1 MRNIDERLLKLGN
14 FKIRKVPYETLLKL
28 QHYLSR
34 LGVKMSESDIPKSS
48 IAMSVCINPN
58 ELPEDLP
65 EDWKR
70 AGMAIWMG
78 QADSRF
84 ENRFENSFDDFK
96 GFKEVTLVDLYET
109 IGFGKDNFNI
119 KKGECF
125 SKDYGEEINYIQIQ
139 KYYMDMCKCI
149 IVSINK
155 HSEDINIKTEN
166 ISAGVIFNNYNKITK
181 NKFLENLKIN
191 ISKLLTKL

>member
-34 LGVKMSESDIPKSS
+34 LGVKRRGIESDILKSS

-58 ELPEDLP
+58 ELSEDLP
-65 EDWKR
+65 EDWRKV
-70 AGMAIWMG
+70 GMATWMG
-78 QADSRF
+78 PADSI
-84 ENRFENSFDDFK
+84 FENSFDDFK

-139 KYYMDMCKCI
+139 KYDMDMCKCI

-166 ISAGVIFNNYNKITK
+166 ISAEVIFNNYNKITK
-181 NKFLENLKIN
+181 NKFLENLKIS

>member
-34 LGVKMSESDIPKSS
+34 LGVKMRGPEGDILKNS

-65 EDWKR
+65 EDWRKV
-70 AGMAIWMG
+70 GMATWMG
-78 QADSRF
+78 QADSS
-84 ENRFENSFDDFK
+84 FENSFDDFK

-139 KYYMDMCKCI
+139 KYDMNICKCI

-166 ISAGVIFNNYNKITK
+166 ISTGVIFNNYNKITK

>member
-1 MRNIDERLLKLGN
+1 MQDIDERLLKLGN

-28 QHYLSR
+28 QHYLLR
-34 LGVKMSESDIPKSS
+34 LGVKMRGSEGDISKNS

-58 ELPEDLP
+58 ELSEDLP
-65 EDWKR
+65 EVWR
-70 AGMAIWMG
+70 GVGMATWIWP
-78 QADSRF
+78 ADS
-84 ENRFENSFDDFK
+84 NSFDDFK

>member
-1 MRNIDERLLKLGN
+1 MQNIDERLLKLGN

-28 QHYLSR
+28 QYYLLR
-34 LGVKMSESDIPKSS
+34 LGVKMRETEGDIPKSS

-65 EDWKR
+65 EGWRKV
-70 AGMAIWMG
+70 GMAIWMG
-78 QADSRF
+78 PADSIF
-84 ENRFENSFDDFK
+84 EDCFDDFK

-166 ISAGVIFNNYNKITK
+166 ISAGVIFNYYNKITK

>member
-28 QHYLSR
+28 QHYLLR
-34 LGVKMSESDIPKSS
+34 LGVKMREGDIPKSS

-70 AGMAIWMG
+70 AGMAVWVG
-78 QADSRF
+78 QADSI
-84 ENRFENSFDDFK
+84 FENSFDDFK

-139 KYYMDMCKCI
+139 KYDIDICKCI

-166 ISAGVIFNNYNKITK
+166 ISTGVIFNNYNKITK